1 MGCASSISDKQR
13 LYPQTFMKLL
23 VSKLKFDNRC
33 IGMWTAEERLIV
45 TYTWKR
51 MTNDIQ
57 GNGMQVFLRIFEIAP
72 DVKTLFSIQHVRPRD
87 VVRNPVIIGHAS
99 RFMQA
104 IGAAVE
110 RINECE
116 GSNDFDE
123 QLHRLG
129 KKHTH
134 FKGFKPNYFEVFYN
148 AIMWQWERYMGET
161 FTKEVADAWSHV
173 FAYVMWRLKEGYYGN
188 YDDKDTDSGC
198 KVDKSSLSSEH
209 ERDILYIKFRQ

>member
-13 LYPQTFMKLL
+13 LYPQKTKHIT
-23 VSKLKFDNRC
+23 VTKLKFDKTC
-33 IGMWTAEERLIV
+33 IGTWTTEERGII
-45 TYTWKR
+45 TKTWER

-72 DVKTLFSIQHVRPRD
+72 DIKSLYSIQHVRPRD
-87 VVRNPVIIGHAS
+87 VVHNAVIIGHAS

-104 IGAAVE
+104 IGAAVV

-129 KKHTH
+129 QKHTH
-134 FKGFKPNYFEVFYN
+134 FIGFKPNYFEVFYD
-148 AIMWQWERYMGET
+148 AIMWQWERYMSET
-161 FTKEVADAWSHV
+161 FTQEVADAWSHV
-173 FAYVMWRLKEGYYGN
+173 FAYIMWRLKEGYYGS
-188 YDDKDTDSGC
+188 YDEKDTDSGC
-198 KVDKSSLSSEH
+198 KVDSCSLSSEH
-209 ERDILYIKFRQ
+209 ETDSVYIEIEQ